1 MHAPMQ
7 EHSDAAGAEREI
19 EELLQFVYLMPVAI
33 ARLGERGAVEMLNP
47 KAVQILAD
55 LDIDS
60 GQADGPV
67 ILDALEP
74 GLAAR
79 WRASAGVIGPV
90 LTPQR
95 CTLAR
100 PDGVALHL
108 LLQVVRPDERCTM
121 LAIEDVT
128 TTVEQERELTRQRR
142 RIGLVLEH
150 IQGYCVAMLDA
161 AGSVTEW
168 NPSIGRLLGRA
179 ADQVV
184 GQPLLDWVVRPRSA
198 EDPAAGLA
206 GTDAATDPPSDFG
219 HVAGAVALQGWCRL
233 QMPCAGADGQIL
245 WGDCVVTPVVE
256 ADGQTQGFVA
266 VIRDVTEEHL
276 RTQELIDAALTDPL
290 TGLFN
295 RRGLERRLALLH
307 DRPGTQPSVL
317 SWIMSDIDHFKHVND
332 TYGHDGGDAVLK
344 AVAASLRGAG
354 RDRDTLARFG
364 GEEFVLL
371 LVDAT
376 ADVAASVAERLRTRV
391 AALSVVTGPHTVGV
405 TASFGVAQQAPGEAW
420 TAALERAD
428 AAMYRAK
435 QGGRNRVVVAE
446 EPGRVG

>member
-1 MHAPMQ
+1 MPILAQAHHA
-7 EHSDAAGAEREI
+7 AAAAQREI

-33 ARLGERGAVEMLNP
+33 ARLGEGGAVEMLNP

-60 GQADGPV
+60 GQADGPT

-74 GLAAR
+74 GLAMR
-79 WRASAGVIGPV
+79 WRASAGRVGPV

-95 CTLAR
+95 CTKIR

-128 TTVEQERELTRQRR
+128 TTVEQERELARQRR

-150 IQGYCVAMLDA
+150 IQGYCVAMLDG
-161 AGSVTEW
+161 AGAVTEW
-168 NPSIGRLLGRA
+168 NPSIGRLLGRTA
-179 ADQVV
+179 EQVV
-184 GQPLLDWVVRPRSA
+184 GQPLLDWVAQPGGSTNPVVALEAA
-198 EDPAAGLA
+198 EAAV
-206 GTDAATDPPSDFG
+206 DPPG
-219 HVAGAVALQGWCRL
+219 HFVRIAQAVALQGWCRL
-233 QMPCAGADGQIL
+233 QMPCAGSDGQLL

-256 ADGQTQGFVA
+256 PDGQTQGFVA
-266 VIRDVTEEHL
+266 VIRDVTEEHR
-276 RTQELIDAALTDPL
+276 RTQRLIDAALTDSL
-290 TGLFN
+290 TGLYN

-307 DRPGTQPSVL
+307 DRPGAHAPML

-344 AVAASLRGAG
+344 AVATSLRGAG
-354 RDRDTLARFG
+354 RDGDTLARFG

-371 LVDAT
+371 LVGAT
-376 ADVAASVAERLRTRV
+376 ADVAASVAERLRSRV
-391 AALSVVTGPHTVGV
+391 AALRVVSGQHSIGV
-405 TASFGVAQQAPGEAW
+405 TASFGVAQQAPGETW
-420 TAALERAD
+420 TSALERAD

-435 QGGRNRVVVAE
+435 QGGRNRVVLAV
-446 EPGRVG
+446 EPAHVG

>member
-1 MHAPMQ
+1 VPMSTQ
-7 EHSDAAGAEREI
+7 DLGSAHHAEREI
-19 EELLQFVYLMPVAI
+19 EELLQFVYLMPVGI
-33 ARLGERGAVEMLNP
+33 ARLGETGAVEMLNP

-60 GQADGPV
+60 GQADGPA

-74 GLAAR
+74 GLSAR

-90 LTPQR
+90 LTPRR

-100 PDGVALHL
+100 PEGVALHL
-108 LLQVVRPDERCTM
+108 MLQVLRPDERCTM

-150 IQGYCVAMLDA
+150 IQGYCVAMLDG
-161 AGSVTEW
+161 AGAVTEW
-168 NPSIGRLLGRA
+168 NPSIGRLLGRTA
-179 ADQVV
+179 EQVV
-184 GQPLLDWVVRPRSA
+184 GQPLLDWVARPA
-198 EDPAAGLA
+198 GAADPAAELVA
-206 GTDAATDPPSDFG
+206 PDAAASPLGGFG
-219 HVAGAVALQGWCRL
+219 AISQAVASQGWCRL
-233 QMPCAGADGQIL
+233 QMPCARPDGQL
-245 WGDCVVTPVVE
+245 VWGDCVVTPVVE
-256 ADGQTQGFVA
+256 SDGQTLGFVA

-276 RTQELIDAALTDPL
+276 RTQKLIDAALTDPL
-290 TGLFN
+290 TGLYN
-295 RRGLERRLALLH
+295 RRGLEHRLALLH
-307 DRPGTQPSVL
+307 DRPGTPAPVL

-354 RDRDTLARFG
+354 RDGDTLARFG

-371 LVDAT
+371 LVGAT
-376 ADVAASVAERLRTRV
+376 AAVAVAVAERLRCGV
-391 AALSVVTGPHTVGV
+391 AALRVLTGLHTVSV
-405 TASFGVAQQAPGEAW
+405 TASFGVAQQVPGEAW

-435 QGGRNRVVVAE
+435 QGGRNRVVLADE
-446 EPGRVG
+446 QGGAG